1 MKLLFPGSFDPFTTG
16 HADLVERALKIAGNV
31 VIAIG
36 TNSGKNPMF
45 SVGQRLDAIA
55 RHYAGDCRVSVIS
68 YDGLTVDAV
77 RENGCDAI
85 LRGVRT
91 VADYEAERSLADA
104 NRAIEDVETVLLVA
118 RADTQHISSSLV
130 RELMHYGRDVSGFVI
145 ETFLDC
151 MK

>member
-55 RHYAGDCRVSVIS
+55 RHYAGDSRVSVIS